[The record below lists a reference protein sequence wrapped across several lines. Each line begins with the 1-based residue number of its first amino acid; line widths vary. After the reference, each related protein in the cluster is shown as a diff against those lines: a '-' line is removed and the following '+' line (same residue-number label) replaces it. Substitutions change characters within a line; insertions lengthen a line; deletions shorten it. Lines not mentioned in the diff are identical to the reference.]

1 PTPAFDTIR
10 PASVRPRVPRRS
22 PSMSTDERTP
32 NRDDDAPEPDEE
44 AARAAE
50 PQGATGLRPP
60 DDPVDPK
67 MDRSKDV
74 ARLAKHSYLAGFA
87 GALAVMGMGYLG
99 ARRHMLQHG
108 WRLYGD
114 DFNIH
119 RSMAFVLLIIAIAMF
134 SVELFI
140 RIDVDKGRLIKIS
153 SLLKQGKVG
162 DFIAQCVFV
171 YLADVTLL
179 STG

>member
-119 RSMAFVLLIIAIAMF
+119 RSMAFVLLI
-134 SVELFI
+134 

-179 STG
+179 STGMMFLM